1 METIVFLRFV
11 GPEAY
16 FILRVLLKMNKN
28 TIVENV
34 TEMHDLVKKLLGL
47 LCQCLGGY
55 CVMPSLSVSWGY
67 CVRHK
72 PLN

>member
-1 METIVFLRFV
+1 MPPISLGTRVFLRFV

-28 TIVENV
+28 TIVEKV

-47 LCQCLGGY
+47 LCQCLGEVLCY
-55 CVMPSLSVSWGY
+55 AFPVSVLGVL
-67 CVRHK
+67 C
-72 PLN
+72 